1 MPDLFPGPRKPWR
14 TWRQVVVVVRKE
26 LTDSLRDG
34 RALFSIAFTVVIGP
48 VLIGFMMNRVAD
60 RQREAEEVRL
70 PVVGQEHA
78 PALVQWL
85 RQQSGI
91 EIIGGPVDAER
102 AVRERDED
110 VVVVIVPEFADR
122 FRVSR
127 PATVKLVADSSRAAA
142 RPKVERVRRLLQRY
156 SGEIGSLRLI
166 ARGVS
171 PQAMTPLQLEEVEVS
186 TAQQRAAQ
194 VLNFIPM
201 FIILAA
207 FVGGLQIATD
217 STAGERERGSLE
229 PLLVNPAPRAVFAA
243 GKCLAAA
250 LMAMVTVALSTALC
264 ANIPRFLPLEDMGI
278 RFRIALPQFAAIMAG
293 VLPMCLFSASLQACI
308 ATMAR
313 SFKEAQS
320 YMGVL
325 ILLPM
330 LPGMMSSVY
339 TLGDAPWMYA
349 VPMLGQH
356 VLLAGVMGGRWPPVE
371 AFVVAALVSIV
382 AAAILIRLTTSL
394 FRSERIIFGR

>member
-1 MPDLFPGPRKPWR
+1 MSDLTPRSRPWR
-14 TWRQVVVVVRKE
+14 SLRQVVVILRKE
-26 LTDSLRDG
+26 LKDSLRDG

-70 PVVGQEHA
+70 PIVGQEHA
-78 PALVQWL
+78 PALMEWL
-85 RQQSGI
+85 RQQSGV
-91 EIIGGPVDAER
+91 ELASGPADAER
-102 AVRERDED
+102 AVRDKVED
-110 VVVVIVPEFADR
+110 VVLVVEPEFGER

-127 PATVKLVADSSRAAA
+127 PAVVRIVADSARAAA
-142 RPKVERVRRLLQRY
+142 RPKVERARRLLQRY
-156 SGEIGSLRLI
+156 NAEIGSLRLI

-194 VLNFIPM
+194 VLTFIPM

-278 RFRIALPQFAAIMAG
+278 RFRIAPLQYAAIMAA

-330 LPGMMSSVY
+330 LPGMISSVS
-339 TLGDAPWMYA
+339 TLSEAPWMYA
-349 VPMLGQH
+349 VPVLGQH
-356 VLLAGVMGGRWPPVE
+356 VLLEGVMGGRWPAPW
-371 AFVVAALVSIV
+371 AFATVALVSIA
-382 AAAILIRLTTSL
+382 AAAILIRLTTTL

>member
-1 MPDLFPGPRKPWR
+1 MRRSL
-14 TWRQVVVVVRKE
+14 RQIAVVARKE
-26 LTDSLRDG
+26 LKDSLRDG

-78 PALVQWL
+78 PALMAWL
-85 RQQSGI
+85 QQQPGI
-91 EIIGGPVDAER
+91 EIAGAPDDAEQ
-102 AVRERDED
+102 AVRSGDED
-110 VVVVIVPEFADR
+110 VVLVVVPEFAER

-127 PATVKLVADSSRAAA
+127 PATVQIVADSSRTAA

-156 SGEIGSLRLI
+156 GAEIGSLRMI

-171 PQAMTPLQLEEVEVS
+171 PQAVTPLLLEEVEVS

-194 VLNFIPM
+194 VLTFIPM

-250 LMAMVTVALSTALC
+250 VMAMVTVALSTALC

-278 RFRIALPQFAAIMAG
+278 RFRIAPDQYAAIMAA
-293 VLPMCLFSASLQACI
+293 VLPMCLFSAALQACI

-330 LPGMMSSVY
+330 LPGIMSSVS

-349 VPMLGQH
+349 VPVLAQH
-356 VLLAGVMGGRWPPVE
+356 VLLAGVMGGRWPEPW
-371 AFVVAALVSIV
+371 AFAVAAVVSF
-382 AAAILIRLTTSL
+382 AAALLLIRLTTLL

>member
-1 MPDLFPGPRKPWR
+1 MARML
-14 TWRQVVVVVRKE
+14 RQIVVVVRKE
-26 LTDSLRDG
+26 LRDSLRDG

-91 EIIGGPVDAER
+91 EIATGPVDAER
-102 AVRERDED
+102 AVRERTED
-110 VVVVIVPEFADR
+110 VVVVIVPEFGDR

-156 SGEIGSLRLI
+156 SAEIGSLRLI

-194 VLNFIPM
+194 RSEEHTSELQS
-201 FIILAA
+201 LAYLVCRLLLEKKNKIK
-207 FVGGLQIATD
+207 FLGL
-217 STAGERERGSLE
+217 
-229 PLLVNPAPRAVFAA
+229 
-243 GKCLAAA
+243 
-250 LMAMVTVALSTALC
+250 
-264 ANIPRFLPLEDMGI
+264 
-278 RFRIALPQFAAIMAG
+278 
-293 VLPMCLFSASLQACI
+293 
-308 ATMAR
+308 
-313 SFKEAQS
+313 
-320 YMGVL
+320 
-325 ILLPM
+325 
-330 LPGMMSSVY
+330 
-339 TLGDAPWMYA
+339 
-349 VPMLGQH
+349 
-356 VLLAGVMGGRWPPVE
+356 
-371 AFVVAALVSIV
+371 
-382 AAAILIRLTTSL
+382 LTTSFL
-394 FRSERIIFGR
+394 EFLPHDSD

>member
-1 MPDLFPGPRKPWR
+1 MTRSL
-14 TWRQVVVVVRKE
+14 RQIVVVARKE
-26 LTDSLRDG
+26 LKDSLRDG
-34 RALFSIAFTVVIGP
+34 RALFSIAFTIVIGP
-48 VLIGFMMNRVAD
+48 VLIGFMMTRVAA

-78 PALVQWL
+78 PALVDWL
-85 RQQSGI
+85 RQQPGI
-91 EIIGGPVDAER
+91 EITGGPDDAEQ
-102 AVRERDED
+102 AVRSRDED
-110 VVVVIVPEFADR
+110 VVLVIAPEFAER

-127 PATVKLVADSSRAAA
+127 PATVKVVADSSRTAA

-156 SGEIGSLRLI
+156 GAEIGSLRMI

-171 PQAMTPLQLEEVEVS
+171 PQAVTPLQLEEVEVS

-194 VLNFIPM
+194 VLTFIPM

-229 PLLVNPAPRAVFAA
+229 PLLVNPAPRGVFAA

-278 RFRIALPQFAAIMAG
+278 RFRIAPDQYGAIMAA

-330 LPGMMSSVY
+330 LPGIMSSVS

-349 VPMLGQH
+349 VPVLAQH
-356 VLLAGVMGGRWPPVE
+356 VLLAGVMGGRWPAPW
-371 AFVVAALVSIV
+371 AFAV
-382 AAAILIRLTTSL
+382 AAAVSFAAAAVLIRLTTML